1 MLAGWLF
8 SVLVWREPRRSVR
21 WALNSSNI
29 HFGISGS
36 WTGLSDQTHFSGP
49 LTAPCRDRLARRL
62 NTW

>member
-1 MLAGWLF
+1 M
-8 SVLVWREPRRSVR
+8 LVWREPRRSVR